1 MPRRSRGPRGPSPA
15 EVVAPTPWERLL
27 PEMQRCA
34 RCDLAST
41 RRQVVVYRGPPRP
54 FFLFVGEAPGAQEDL
69 QGLPFVGRAGR
80 LLDAAAASSGL
91 RPEEWGVTNVLMCR
105 PPENRFLREAA
116 SSCRPWLSS
125 KVASLAPQVLI
136 TLGANALEAF
146 LPEALPV
153 SSATGRTLR
162 WGGRP
167 LFPMLHP
174 AATLH
179 SRAFA
184 DRWRQ
189 DWASFAQ
196 ALPGWRGSAAFTAAK
211 TP

>member
-1 MPRRSRGPRGPSPA
+1 MPPRPRGPRGVPPA
-15 EVVAPTPWERLL
+15 EVVAPTSWDHLL
-27 PEMQRCA
+27 PEMQGCA
-34 RCDLAST
+34 RCALALT

-80 LLDAAAASSGL
+80 LLDDAVAASGL

-116 SSCRPWLSS
+116 SSCRPWLSA

-136 TLGANALEAF
+136 TLGSNALEAF
-146 LPEALPV
+146 VPEALPV
-153 SSATGRTLR
+153 SSATGRPLR
-162 WGGRP
+162 WAGRP

-184 DRWRQ
+184 DRWRH
-189 DWASFAQ
+189 DWGTFAQ
-196 ALPGWRGSAAFTAAK
+196 AVPGWRGSASSTAAK